1 VTTRFDASN
10 SDCFIFTE
18 KAGLLSA
25 AAHDLKL
32 RVERFE
38 VEVEKAAVQARFD
51 ASSLRVVCAMSSGRE
66 DPGALSERDRRDIE
80 GTIGR
85 SVLDAKGHPFI
96 FFHSSS
102 VVADGTG
109 YRAPGVLSIR
119 GCERSLG
126 VVARHEGD
134 RAIIEARIHQ
144 PEFGI
149 KPYTGMLGAVKIK
162 PDVLVRLV
170 LPWPDAGI

>member
-10 SDCFIFTE
+10 SECFVFTE
-18 KAGLLSA
+18 KAGLFSA

-38 VEVEKAAVQARFD
+38 IEVERAAVQARFD

-80 GTIGR
+80 ATIAR
-85 SVLDAKGHPFI
+85 SILDAPGHPFI
-96 FFHSSS
+96 SFHSSS
-102 VVADGTG
+102 VVADGAG
-109 YRAPGVLSIR
+109 YRAAGVLSIR

-126 VVARHEGD
+126 VAARHEGD
-134 RAIIEARIHQ
+134 RAVVEARIHQ

-149 KPYTGMLGAVKIK
+149 KPYTAMLGAVKIK

-170 LPWPDAGI
+170 LPWPAAGL

>member
-1 VTTRFDASN
+1 VTTHFDPSN
-10 SDCFIFTE
+10 SACWVFTE

-38 VEVEKAAVQARFD
+38 IEVEKGAVQARFD

-80 GTIGR
+80 GTIVR
-85 SVLDAKGHPFI
+85 TVLDAPGHPFI
-96 FFHSSS
+96 SFQSSA
-102 VVADGTG
+102 VVADGAG
-109 YRAPGVLSIR
+109 YRAEGVLSIR
-119 GCERSLG
+119 GRARNFG
-126 VVARHEGD
+126 VAARHEGD
-134 RAIIEARIHQ
+134 RAVVEARIHQ

-149 KPYTGMLGAVKIK
+149 KPYTAMLGALKIK
-162 PDVLVRLV
+162 PDVRVRLV
-170 LPWPDAGI
+170 LPWPEGGL